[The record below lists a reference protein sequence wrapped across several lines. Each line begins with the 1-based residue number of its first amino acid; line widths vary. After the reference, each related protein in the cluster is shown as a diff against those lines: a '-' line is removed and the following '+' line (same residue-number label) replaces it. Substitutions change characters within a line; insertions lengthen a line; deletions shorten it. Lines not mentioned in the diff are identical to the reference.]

1 MGWTW
6 RKVIY
11 PKAYPSHDVTA
22 VMCFC
27 SLCQPSRNPP
37 AAPHS
42 QPVPPHVLHPRMAQ
56 GMPASR
62 PGSGS
67 GCQPSPSGASKW
79 GAVSPA
85 QPCPQPRLEK
95 EVIRNCAAPVPQQ
108 VQLSSCIHHQ
118 GQLPE
123 KGRGTWLSQT
133 NRRAGGGCGGWG
145 LADQQL
151 ESQGYRGYSL
161 RMTLWGLQPPV
172 SAPP

>member
-1 MGWTW
+1 MFNLNLALSGVDLEKGHLSKGLSQS
-6 RKVIY
+6 RCY
-11 PKAYPSHDVTA
+11 SGDVLLFPLSA
-22 VMCFC
+22 F
-27 SLCQPSRNPP
+27 QKPP

-108 VQLSSCIHHQ
+108 VQLSSCIHHRGSCQ
-118 GQLPE
+118 RRGGARGSAGPTG
-123 KGRGTWLSQT
+123 GRGEAVGAGDWLISSW
-133 NRRAGGGCGGWG
+133 RVRAIGDI
-145 LADQQL
+145 A
-151 ESQGYRGYSL
+151 
-161 RMTLWGLQPPV
+161 
-172 SAPP
+172 